1 MLKRIFLT
9 PLLLFVLLD
18 MASAQTQFYKLTPLP
33 LSDLSRFKTPTKN
46 WQIVGDVSGSF
57 DSPALKSQKGTGVL
71 LNDFDEKARFKPE
84 TNLFT
89 ALEHGDIYLS
99 LDFMMPKGSNSGIYL
114 MGRYEIQLMDSWGV
128 KIPHVQD
135 CGSIYERWD
144 EARPEGKKGYEGHPA
159 RSNAS
164 LAPGL
169 WQHLEIEF
177 NRPRF
182 DENKKKIA
190 PARFVKVVLNGVVI
204 HENILVTGPTRAATF
219 QDEVAKGPLMIQ
231 GDHGP
236 VAFRNIQ
243 YALLDDFN
251 IKLSDVQYEY
261 YEGSFQGYKLT
272 PDALVRKGSAE
283 AIDAKL
289 ADNPNKLGLVF
300 TGTLDI
306 KEKSEYQFILKKVGK
321 AKLNLDGEDIA
332 SEDEWFADAQASRT
346 LDVGKHTLVLTYVKG
361 SSWGP
366 AGVGVFIGKA
376 NARPQPLHLE
386 NSLPAIPPTP
396 LISVSAGLEPELIR
410 SFMYYKG
417 KKKTHVIS
425 VGDPAG
431 IHYAYDLDQAAL
443 LQCWRGD
450 FLNVTEMWYE
460 RGEPQVA
467 SPMGAPVML
476 NGKCPLAI
484 VGDNNATLPDTLN
497 DRKDL
502 IYKGYRLDEKR
513 YPKFKYQYG
522 SITFEDSFQPD
533 ANGQGI
539 ARTLTVSQFPQGQ
552 AAIVRFAEGSQIRE
566 VSDHLYVVD
575 EAYYVRVPATGK
587 TKPSIRINGNKKEL
601 VLEWGAPLSTSLTY
615 TLIW

>member
-1 MLKRIFLT
+1 MLKRILLT
-9 PLLLFVLLD
+9 PLLLFVLLG
-18 MASAQTQFYKLTPLP
+18 MASAQTQAYKLTPLP
-33 LSDLSRFKTPTKN
+33 LNDLSGFKTPSKN
-46 WQIVGDVSGSF
+46 WHIAGDVSGSF
-57 DSPALKSQKGTGVL
+57 DSPAMKSQKGTGVL

-84 TNLFT
+84 TNLFS

-114 MGRYEIQLMDSWGV
+114 MGRYEIQLFDSWGV
-128 KIPHVQD
+128 KVPHVQD

-144 EARPEGKKGYEGHPA
+144 ETRPEGKKGYEGHPA
-159 RSNAS
+159 RTNAS

-182 DENKKKIA
+182 DENKKKIT
-190 PARFVKVVLNGVVI
+190 PARFVKVILNGVII
-204 HENILVTGPTRAATF
+204 HENIIVTGPTRASLF

-251 IKLSDVQYEY
+251 IKLSNVQYEY
-261 YEGSFQGYKLT
+261 YEGAFQGYKLT
-272 PDALVRKGSAE
+272 PEALVRKGSAE

-306 KEKSEYQFILKKVGK
+306 KERSEYQFILKKVGK

-332 SEDEWFADAQASRT
+332 SEEEWFADATASRT

-366 AGVGVFIGKA
+366 AGVGVFIGKT

-386 NSLPAIPPTP
+386 SSLPAIPPTP
-396 LISVSAGLEPELIR
+396 LINVSAGLEPELIR

-425 VGDPAG
+425 IGEPAG

-443 LQCWRGD
+443 LQSWRGD

-476 NGKCPLAI
+476 SGKCPLAL
-484 VGDNNATLPDTLN
+484 VADNQAALPDTLN

-522 SITFEDSFQPD
+522 SITLEDSFQPD
-533 ANGQGI
+533 ANGL

-552 AAIVRFAEGSQIRE
+552 VAIVRFAEGTRIRE
-566 VSDHLYVVD
+566 VSENLYAVD

-587 TKPSIRINGNKKEL
+587 TKPSIRVNGNKKEL

-615 TLIW
+615 SLIW

>member
-1 MLKRIFLT
+1 MLKRILLT
-9 PLLLFVLLD
+9 PLLLFVLLG
-18 MASAQTQFYKLTPLP
+18 MASAQTQAYKLTPLP
-33 LSDLSRFKTPTKN
+33 LNDLSGFKTPSKN
-46 WQIVGDVSGSF
+46 WHIAGDVSGSF
-57 DSPALKSQKGTGVL
+57 DSPAMKSQKGTGVL

-84 TNLFT
+84 TNLFS

-114 MGRYEIQLMDSWGV
+114 MGRYEIQLFDSWGV
-128 KIPHVQD
+128 KVPHVQD

-144 EARPEGKKGYEGHPA
+144 ETRPEGKKGYEGHPA
-159 RSNAS
+159 RTNAS

-182 DENKKKIA
+182 DENKKKIT
-190 PARFVKVVLNGVVI
+190 PARFVKVILNGVII
-204 HENILVTGPTRAATF
+204 HENIIVTGPTRASLF

-251 IKLSDVQYEY
+251 IKLSNVQYEY
-261 YEGSFQGYKLT
+261 YEGAFQGYKLT
-272 PDALVRKGSAE
+272 PEALVRKGSAE

-306 KEKSEYQFILKKVGK
+306 KERSEYQFILKKVGK

-332 SEDEWFADAQASRT
+332 SEEEWFADATASRT

-366 AGVGVFIGKA
+366 AGVGVFIGKT

-386 NSLPAIPPTP
+386 SSLPAIPPTP
-396 LISVSAGLEPELIR
+396 LINVSAGLEPELIR

-425 VGDPAG
+425 IGDPAG

-443 LQCWRGD
+443 LQSWRGD

-476 NGKCPLAI
+476 SGKCPLAL
-484 VGDNNATLPDTLN
+484 VADNQAALPDTLN

-522 SITFEDSFQPD
+522 SITLEDSFQPD
-533 ANGQGI
+533 ANGL

-552 AAIVRFAEGSQIRE
+552 VAIVRFAEGTRIRE
-566 VSDHLYVVD
+566 VSENLYAVD

-587 TKPSIRINGNKKEL
+587 TKPSIRVNGNKKEL

-615 TLIW
+615 SLIW